1 MERAVSQA
9 ALKLRLDRQ
18 GDPERE
24 KLKEFVAD
32 YLRQLRFSD
41 PEVIETLALE
51 CLEWAAKRSSPDLQ
65 GILRRAL
72 EQAHRLLDRAL
83 AQALKL
89 HLPEEAAAVSAA
101 KAALL
106 LACEPICADDLIKP
120 SPAQEALALR
130 LKAHL
135 PLATPPEVPGAMPHQ
150 DLEFW
155 L

>member
-1 MERAVSQA
+1 MEWAVIQA
-9 ALKLRLDRQ
+9 ALKLRLDQQ

-24 KLKEFVAD
+24 ELKQFVAD
-32 YLRQLRFSD
+32 YLRRLKFSD

-51 CLEWAAKRSSPDLQ
+51 CLEWAAKRSVSDLQ
-65 GILRRAL
+65 GVVRRAL
-72 EQAHRLLDRAL
+72 EQAHRLLDRGL
-83 AQALKL
+83 AQALEL
-89 HLPEEAAAVSAA
+89 RLPEETTAVSAA

-106 LACEPICADDLIKP
+106 LTREPICAEDLIRP
-120 SPAQEALALR
+120 SPEQGALALR

-135 PLATPPEVPGAMPHQ
+135 PLATPPEVPSAMPHQ